1 MEDTNGKYRSAP
13 TEVPYASQAPDE
25 VEVAVVGAGP
35 AGLTVAAMLAGY
47 GVRVAV
53 LDGASGPAEHSRAAV
68 VHARTLEALDPLGVV
83 DEALREGVIVGHFGV
98 RDRDRRLLAVDFDG
112 LPTPHPYTLMLPQDD
127 TEGLLRGAL
136 RRRGGEIAW
145 EHEVVGVRQDAGGVE
160 LKIRAPRG
168 EEWVRAKHVVACDGA
183 HSSVRD
189 AVEIPFEGETYPQS
203 FVLAD
208 VRMGWALPDDEVQLF
223 FSPEG
228 LVVVAPLPGGSHRL
242 VATVDE
248 ASAEPSLNDVQELLD
263 TRGPRT
269 SRTRVEEVVWSSRF
283 RVAHKVAARF
293 REGGVF
299 LCGDA
304 AHVHSPAGGQG
315 MNTGIQDAA
324 NLAWKLAV
332 VLRGHADEGAA
343 GALLDS
349 YEAERRQVALGVVST
364 AHRLTRLATVRSPVA
379 RRLRNALLA
388 VAGLTGPL
396 PRRLAANLAE
406 VDIVYRGG
414 WSADGSNAVGRWIPE
429 GGMAAAENQDTASG
443 PAFGLVVPEG
453 HEAQVLDAA
462 ARFPGLAVRVVPV
475 PGVAEA
481 SLVRPDGYVAGRG
494 GAGDGAR
501 LLGLLARALGITPHG
516 SGAGAAVTSGRAQL
530 PHPSGRAARSET
542 GGTL

>member
-1 MEDTNGKYRSAP
+1 MENTNGKYRSAP
-13 TEVPYASQAPDE
+13 SEVPDASQAPDE

-35 AGLTVAAMLAGY
+35 AGLTAAAMLAGY

-68 VHARTLEALDPLGVV
+68 VHARTLETLDPLGVV

-112 LPTPHPYTLMLPQDD
+112 LPTPYPYALMLPQND
-127 TEGLLRGAL
+127 TEALLRTAL
-136 RRRGGEIAW
+136 RQRGGEISW
-145 EHEVVGVRQDAGGVE
+145 GREVVGVHQDAEGVE
-160 LKIRAPRG
+160 LTVRVPRG
-168 EEWVRAKHVVACDGA
+168 EERLRAEHVLACDGA

-189 AVEIPFEGETYPQS
+189 ALEIPFEGETYPQS

-208 VRMGWALPDDEVQLF
+208 VRMEWALPDDEVQLF

-228 LVVVAPLPGGSHRL
+228 LVVVAPLPDGRHRV

-248 ASAEPSLNDVQELLD
+248 APAEPSLNDVQELLD

-269 SRTRVEEVVWSSRF
+269 PRTRVEKVAWSSRF

-293 REGGVF
+293 REGNVF

-324 NLAWKLAV
+324 NIAWKLAL

-349 YEAERRQVALGVVST
+349 YDTERRQVALGVVST
-364 AHRLTRLATVRSPVA
+364 THRLTRLATVRTPVA
-379 RRLRNALLA
+379 RCLRNALLA
-388 VAGLTGPL
+388 VAGLDGRL

-414 WSADGSNAVGRWIPE
+414 WSADGSNTVERQMPE
-429 GGMAAAENQDTASG
+429 GGMTAAENHDPASG
-443 PAFGLVVPEG
+443 PAFGLLVPEV
-453 HEAQVLDAA
+453 HEAQILDAA
-462 ARFPGLAVRVVPV
+462 ARFPGVPVRVVPV
-475 PGVAEA
+475 PGIAEA

-501 LLGLLARALGITPHG
+501 LLGLLARALRVNPHAP
-516 SGAGAAVTSGRAQL
+516 GAGAAGTSGRAQL
-530 PHPSGRAARSET
+530 PHPSGRAARPET